1 VQDLKIS
8 IITVSFNAR
17 AKIKHCIE
25 SVLAQSY
32 SNIEY
37 IIIDGCSTDG
47 TLQVIE
53 QYKQH
58 INFFVSEPD
67 RGIYDAMNKG
77 MAFATGDIVGTLN
90 ADDVF
95 ADTGVLDDI
104 AASFKQSGSNI
115 VYGNLTY
122 IKPQGG
128 ILRKWI
134 SGRYKDGAFNWGWMP
149 PHPAFYCK
157 RLLFKRLGLYNLEFG
172 TAGDYELMLRFIH
185 LNKVTP
191 FYLDRII
198 VNMSMGGVSN
208 LSYRNRVLAWG
219 FDLKAMRKNGVLFPL
234 FAIVLK
240 PFRKILQYV
249 Q

>member
-37 IIIDGCSTDG
+37 IIIDGGSTDG
-47 TLQVIE
+47 TSQVID

-58 INFFVSEPD
+58 IDFFVSEPD
-67 RGIYDAMNKG
+67 KGIYDAMNKG
-77 MAFATGDIVGTLN
+77 IALATGDIVGTLN

-104 AASFKQSGSNI
+104 AESFKLSGADI
-115 VYGNLTY
+115 VYGNLIY
-122 IKPQGG
+122 IKPNGG
-128 ILRKWI
+128 VLRKWD
-134 SGRYKDGAFNWGWMP
+134 SGRYKDGNFNWGWMP
-149 PHPAFYCK
+149 PHPTFYCK
-157 RLLFKRLGLYNLEFG
+157 RQLFKRFGLYDPEFG

-198 VNMSMGGVSN
+198 VNMGTGGVSN
-208 LSYRNRVLAWG
+208 FSYRNRVLAWG
-219 FDLKAMRKNGVLFPL
+219 FDLKAMGKNGVMFPL

-240 PFRKILQYV
+240 PCRKILQYI